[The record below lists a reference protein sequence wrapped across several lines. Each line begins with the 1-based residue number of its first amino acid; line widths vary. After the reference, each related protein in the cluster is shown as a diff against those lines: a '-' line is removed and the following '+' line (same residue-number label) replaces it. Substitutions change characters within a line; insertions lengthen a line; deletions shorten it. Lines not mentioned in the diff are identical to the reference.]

1 MSKQSDIREGLRS
14 FIEKAQVE
22 THYDGSHTEKEN
34 AGYINDILEYL
45 HENGVVIKVKRS
57 HDSDCSVHNMP
68 AYPNGS
74 CDCVELPAGCVAVEP
89 LIE

>member
-45 HENGVVIKVKRS
+45 HSQGVVIRVDDYLVTQFNS
-57 HDSDCSVHNMP
+57 QN
-68 AYPNGS
+68 AT
-74 CDCVELPAGCVAVEP
+74 VEP
-89 LIE
+89 LIEGGE